1 MTRTH
6 QPFAGQTD
14 KTSAG
19 TFIVELAGGQR
30 ITLPV
35 PKYKIG
41 YQEEDL
47 QLDAWRDE
55 AGYLHK
61 IEARRSLRRVDLE
74 YPYLNDSQMQTIKTA
89 LKSQEYFKFI
99 YYNYEDGT
107 SGVIDEAY
115 SGNFTYTLYS
125 LRKGE
130 AEWIDV
136 KIAIIER

>member
-1 MTRTH
+1 MTRTGV
-6 QPFAGQTD
+6 PGQID
-14 KTSAG
+14 KTPAG
-19 TFIVELAGGQR
+19 TFIVELAGGEQ

-61 IEARRSLRRVDLE
+61 VEARRSLRRVDLE
-74 YPYLNDSQMQTIKTA
+74 WPYLNNSQLQLIKNA
-89 LKSQEYFKFI
+89 LKAQEYFKFY

-107 SGVIDEAY
+107 SGVINEAY
-115 SGNFTYTLYS
+115 SGTLTYTLYS

-130 AEWIDV
+130 AEWVDV
-136 KIAIIER
+136 KVAIIER

>member
-1 MTRTH
+1 MTNKR
-6 QPFAGQTD
+6 PFAGLTD
-14 KTSAG
+14 KEPAG
-19 TFIVELAGGQR
+19 TFIVELDGGTR

-35 PKYKIG
+35 PKIKIG
-41 YQEEDL
+41 YIEEDL

-74 YPYLNDSQMQTIKTA
+74 YPYLNNSQLQTIKYA
-89 LKSQEYFKFI
+89 LKSQEYFKFY

-107 SGVIDEAY
+107 NGVINEAY
-115 SGNFTYTLYS
+115 SGNLNYTLYS

-130 AEWIDV
+130 AEWIDIKV
-136 KIAIIER
+136 AIIER

>member
-1 MTRTH
+1 MTRTGV
-6 QPFAGQTD
+6 PGQID
-14 KTSAG
+14 KTPAG
-19 TFIVELAGGQR
+19 TFIVELAGGEQ

-61 IEARRSLRRVDLE
+61 VEARRSLRRVDLE
-74 YPYLNDSQMQTIKTA
+74 WPYLNNSQLQLIKNA
-89 LKSQEYFKFI
+89 LKAQEYFKFY
-99 YYNYEDGT
+99 YYNYADGT
-107 SGVIDEAY
+107 SGVINEAY
-115 SGNFTYTLYS
+115 SGTLTYTLYS

-130 AEWIDV
+130 AEWVDV
-136 KIAIIER
+136 KVAIIER

>member
-1 MTRTH
+1 MTNTT
-6 QPFAGQTD
+6 PFAGQTA
-14 KTSAG
+14 KTPAN
-19 TFIVELAGGQR
+19 TFIVELASGER

-61 IEARRSLRRVDLE
+61 IEARRSLRRIDLE
-74 YPYLNDSQMQTIKTA
+74 YPYLNDSQMSLLKRA
-89 LKSQEYFKFI
+89 LKSQEYFKF
-99 YYNYEDGT
+99 YYYTYAN
-107 SGVIDEAY
+107 GVNGVMNEAY
-115 SGNFTYTLYS
+115 SGNFNYTLYS

>member
-1 MTRTH
+1 MTRTGV
-6 QPFAGQTD
+6 PGQID
-14 KTSAG
+14 KTPAG
-19 TFIVELAGGQR
+19 TFIVELAGGER

-35 PKYKIG
+35 PKFKIG

-74 YPYLNDSQMQTIKTA
+74 YPYLNDSQMSLIKRA
-89 LKSQEYFKFI
+89 LKSQEYFKF
-99 YYNYEDGT
+99 YYYTYADGEN
-107 SGVIDEAY
+107 GVIDEAY
-115 SGNFTYTLYS
+115 SGNFNYTLYS
-125 LRKGE
+125 IRRGE
-130 AEWIDV
+130 GEWIDV

>member
-6 QPFAGQTD
+6 QPFAGLTD
-14 KTSAG
+14 KEPAN
-19 TFIVELAGGQR
+19 TFIVELDGGER

-41 YQEEDL
+41 YIEEDL

-61 IEARRSLRRVDLE
+61 IEARKALRRVDLE
-74 YPYLNDSQMQTIKTA
+74 WPYLNDSQMELVKYA
-89 LKSQEYFKFI
+89 LKSQEYFKFY
-99 YYNYEDGT
+99 YYNYASGT
-107 SGVIDEAY
+107 SGVMNEAY
-115 SGNFTYTLYS
+115 SGNLNYTLYS

-130 AEWIDV
+130 AEWIDIKV
-136 KIAIIER
+136 GIIER

>member
-1 MTRTH
+1 MTRTGV
-6 QPFAGQTD
+6 PGQID
-14 KTSAG
+14 KTPAG
-19 TFIVELAGGQR
+19 TFIVELADGTQ

-35 PKYKIG
+35 PKFKIG

-74 YPYLNDSQMQTIKTA
+74 YPYLNDSQMSLIKRA
-89 LKSQEYFKFI
+89 LKSQEYFKFY
-99 YYNYEDGT
+99 YYNYANGT
-107 SGVIDEAY
+107 SGVINEAY
-115 SGNFTYTLYS
+115 SGTLTYTLYS

-130 AEWIDV
+130 AEWVDV
-136 KIAIIER
+136 KVAIIER

>member
-1 MTRTH
+1 MTRT
-6 QPFAGQTD
+6 QPFAGLTD
-14 KTSAG
+14 KEPAN
-19 TFIVELAGGQR
+19 TFIVELSDGTQ

-35 PKYKIG
+35 PKIKPG
-41 YQEEDL
+41 YTEEDL

-74 YPYLNDSQMQTIKTA
+74 WPYLNNSQLQLIKNA
-89 LKSQEYFKFI
+89 LKAHEYFKFY

-107 SGVIDEAY
+107 SGVINEAY
-115 SGNFTYTLYS
+115 SGTLTYNLYS

-130 AEWIDV
+130 AEWIDIKV
-136 KIAIIER
+136 AIIER